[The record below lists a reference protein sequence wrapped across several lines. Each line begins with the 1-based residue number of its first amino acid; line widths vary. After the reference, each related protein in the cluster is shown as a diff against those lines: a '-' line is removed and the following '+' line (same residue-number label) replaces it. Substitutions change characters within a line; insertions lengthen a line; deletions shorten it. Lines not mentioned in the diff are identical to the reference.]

1 MSTLLSVR
9 NLKKY
14 FDTAHGTLHAV
25 ENVSFEL
32 EERTTLG
39 VVGESGCGK
48 STLGRTILGLIEP
61 TDGEVLF

>member
-32 EERTTLG
+32 EERTTLAA
-39 VVGESGCGK
+39 ENPRWAERF
-48 STLGRTILGLIEP
+48 LG
-61 TDGEVLF
+61 